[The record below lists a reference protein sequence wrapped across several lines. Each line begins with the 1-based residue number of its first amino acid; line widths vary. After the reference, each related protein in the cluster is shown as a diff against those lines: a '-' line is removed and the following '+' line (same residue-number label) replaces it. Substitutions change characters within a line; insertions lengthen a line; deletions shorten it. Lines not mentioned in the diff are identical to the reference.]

1 MSHSRSMKDQ
11 PCNSTWSRMHNLS
24 MNAQSFDPVLMARF
38 PEVSSQRFTKLAN
51 TAYKSKKQY
60 ADLLNMA
67 RFEHEEKFLDFKI
80 KSDHVDVF
88 LMDLL
93 SHNSYAELL
102 VVIKIISTISHGQS
116 FTEKDFSINKEVN
129 DWNML
134 EESLI
139 CQRVV
144 IMPCKHVV
152 KKYMRLK
159 LIKN

>member
-1 MSHSRSMKDQ
+1 
-11 PCNSTWSRMHNLS
+11 

-102 VVIKIISTISHGQS
+102 VVIKIISTISQ
-116 FTEKDFSINKEVN
+116 FYRKRFLN
-129 DWNML
+129 
-134 EESLI
+134 
-139 CQRVV
+139 Q
-144 IMPCKHVV
+144 
-152 KKYMRLK
+152 
-159 LIKN
+159 